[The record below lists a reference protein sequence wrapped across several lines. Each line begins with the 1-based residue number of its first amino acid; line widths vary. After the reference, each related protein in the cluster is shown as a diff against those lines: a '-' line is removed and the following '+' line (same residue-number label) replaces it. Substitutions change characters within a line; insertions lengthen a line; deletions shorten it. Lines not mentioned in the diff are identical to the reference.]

1 VTRRAARAG
10 LALACLAP
18 APAAAHSPLPG
29 IEGFYT
35 GLLHPLSSAD
45 QILVLLA
52 CAALLGGYRLRQ
64 VGPAL
69 VALIAGL
76 VVGAVAGSTDA
87 DPTRWLYFYAV
98 LAAGLAALVPG
109 RWPAMALLGAGLAG
123 LLLGWASLP
132 EPGLWRDRVI
142 TIAGSLTGA
151 FALVLYLAGHAR
163 HLAVDDPGA
172 LATGRVP
179 GRRRLGSRRL
189 PRCCWRCSGRPR
201 QARPPGL

>member
-1 VTRRAARAG
+1 MTRRAARAG

-151 FALVLYLAGHAR
+151 FALVLYLAGTLDILRSTIRAPWLPVAFR
-163 HLAVDDPGA
+163 VAAAWVAAIAALLLALFWAPEA
-172 LATGRVP
+172 
-179 GRRRLGSRRL
+179 
-189 PRCCWRCSGRPR
+189 
-201 QARPPGL
+201 ARPPGL